1 MTNEQTIENDMLL
14 AQNSVDMKK
23 YNSIKPDYFIE
34 LYGCNGSCY
43 HTEYNSMIYLKTYL
57 METVKSGF
65 KTIAIFKIK
74 IK

>member
-1 MTNEQTIENDMLL
+1 
-14 AQNSVDMKK
+14 MKI
-23 YNSIKPDYFIE
+23 NNRIKPDYFIE

-43 HTEYNSMIYLKTYL
+43 HTSCNSMIHLKTYL
-57 METVKSGF
+57 KSTKKMGF